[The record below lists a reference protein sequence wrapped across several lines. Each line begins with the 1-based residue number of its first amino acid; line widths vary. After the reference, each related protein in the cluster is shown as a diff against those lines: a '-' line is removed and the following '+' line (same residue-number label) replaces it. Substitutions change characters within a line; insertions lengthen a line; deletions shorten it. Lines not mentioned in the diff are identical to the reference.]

1 VTTAADARAS
11 CSHGAPVASPIVAA
25 PVLWQYNFSNFNE
38 KARWALDFKGVSHAR
53 RSLLPGGPRAMAF
66 SRRGTLP
73 VLDIDGE
80 RIVDSTRIIA
90 ALEQRFPRPEL
101 YPDDLNDRSAALQLE
116 DFFDEEAGHELR
128 RAAFYEWRTNPAF
141 VSGLLTTGRSQTTR
155 AFMRAALPGAMI
167 YARRRYRIYPADA
180 ERARAKLTAALDR
193 IVAERKPSG
202 YLVGD
207 SFSVADLTAAALL
220 YPLAMPAQLQY
231 RSPEPPDWGALRS
244 QAQHP
249 ATDWIREMYRR
260 HRAPAA
266 AAAHVEPVAS

>member
-1 VTTAADARAS
+1 VS
-11 CSHGAPVASPIVAA
+11 A

-38 KARWALDFKGVSHAR
+38 KARWALDFKGVSHVR

-66 SRRGTLP
+66 SRRGTVP

-80 RIVDSTRIIA
+80 RIADSTRIIA
-90 ALEQRFPRPEL
+90 ALERRYPQPAL
-101 YPDDLNDRSAALQLE
+101 YPDEPHDRSAALELE

-128 RAAFYEWRTNPAF
+128 RAGFYEWRTHPGF
-141 VSGLLTTGRSQTTR
+141 VSDLLTTGRGRATR
-155 AFMRAALPGAMI
+155 LFMRAVLPGAMV

-180 ERARAKLTAALDR
+180 EEARAKLTTALDR
-193 IVAERKPSG
+193 IEAEVKPSG

-207 SFSVADLTAAALL
+207 SFTVADLTAAALL
-220 YPLAMPAQLQY
+220 FPLAMPAELQY
-231 RSPEPPDWGALRS
+231 RLPELPDWGELRP

-260 HRAPAA
+260 HRAPSPAA
-266 AAAHVEPVAS
+266 SREPVRA